1 MVGIWNSVKAG
12 RVCDSALLT
21 WRTRQTVSCADWSRS
36 AESDKLV
43 SVLRSWAQK
52 DRGRAMSTV
61 NERKAPGLVKQRQ
74 LWKKAIVS
82 LCPTFKISRST
93 TLSTQPP
100 RVWNTGSV
108 KQVLGGR
115 SPGGGWLFQGCGHC
129 GFLLFCG
136 CGECLKPQPLR
147 CPVWMLCEYS
157 TFGLL
162 FPANQSLTAAAVR
175 VWLALV
181 AVSQTQNCFFSPPTF
196 SSEDFCLKYYSLTLC
211 RLTCLCK
218 VEDKQICLS
227 WRGAKGWVE
236 KQGLTSILTD
246 PPILKKAKV

>member
-1 MVGIWNSVKAG
+1 MSKQAECVTLPFSHEEPG
-12 RVCDSALLT
+12 RLLAVQIGADQLNQT
-21 WRTRQTVSCADWSRS
+21 SWFLSWGAELRRTE
-36 AESDKLV
+36 AEQ
-43 SVLRSWAQK
+43 W
-52 DRGRAMSTV
+52 
-61 NERKAPGLVKQRQ
+61 
-74 LWKKAIVS
+74 
-82 LCPTFKISRST
+82 
-93 TLSTQPP
+93 
-100 RVWNTGSV
+100 
-108 KQVLGGR
+108 
-115 SPGGGWLFQGCGHC
+115 GGWLFQGCGHC

-147 CPVWMLCEYS
+147 CPVWMLCEYG
-157 TFGLL
+157 TFGPLL
-162 FPANQSLTAAAVR
+162 PANQSLTAAAVR